1 MSCRFKGNFFVVN
14 HTQMYKVFFNQKPI
28 FLTTELV
35 PQTDRTPVLFIKFSS
50 PENIIKALKSKKTD
64 CLYLYHQKEDKLW
77 MHFLRHFPIV
87 EAAGG
92 LVRHQDGRFLFIYR
106 NDKWDLPKGRIEKNE
121 PIRIAAV
128 REVEEETGV
137 DGLEI
142 VKPLIETFHVFNR
155 NGKYKLKKTFWF
167 EMKTASTVTL
177 TPQLNEGIEQAVWV
191 LEKEIPQK
199 FENAYENIKQVYQS
213 L

>member
-1 MSCRFKGNFFVVN
+1 
-14 HTQMYKVFFNQKPI
+14 MYKVFFNQKPI

-35 PQTDRTPVLFIKFSS
+35 SQTDRTPVMFIKFSS
-50 PENIIKALKSKKTD
+50 PENIVKALKSKKTE

-106 NDKWDLPKGRIEKNE
+106 NEKWDLPKGRIEKNE

-167 EMKTASTVTL
+167 EMKTASTSTL
-177 TPQLNEGIEQAVWV
+177 TPQLDEGIEQAVWV
-191 LEKEIPQK
+191 FEKEIPQK
-199 FENAYENIKQVYQS
+199 FENAYENIKQVYGS

>member
-1 MSCRFKGNFFVVN
+1 
-14 HTQMYKVFFNQKPI
+14 MYKVFFNQKPI

-35 PQTDRTPVLFIKFSS
+35 FQTVRTPVMFIKFSS
-50 PENIIKALKSKKTD
+50 PENIVKALKSKKTE

-106 NDKWDLPKGRIEKNE
+106 NEKWDLPKGRIEKNE

-167 EMKTASTVTL
+167 EMKTASTSTL
-177 TPQLNEGIEQAVWV
+177 TPQLDEGIEQAVWV
-191 LEKEIPQK
+191 FEKEIPLK
-199 FENAYENIKQVYQS
+199 FENAYENIKQVYGS

>member
-1 MSCRFKGNFFVVN
+1 
-14 HTQMYKVFFNQKPI
+14 MYKVFFNQKPI

-35 PQTDRTPVLFIKFSS
+35 HQTDRTPVLFIKFSS

-167 EMKTASTVTL
+167 EMKTASTVIL

-191 LEKEIPQK
+191 FEKEIPHK
-199 FENAYENIKQVYQS
+199 FENAYENIKQVYES

>member
-1 MSCRFKGNFFVVN
+1 
-14 HTQMYKVFFNQKPI
+14 MYKVFFNQKPI

-35 PQTDRTPVLFIKFSS
+35 PQTHRTPVLFIKFSS
-50 PENIIKALKSKKTD
+50 PENIVKALKSKKTE

-167 EMKTASTVTL
+167 EMKTASTVNL
-177 TPQLNEGIEQAVWV
+177 IPQLNEGIEQAVWIF
-191 LEKEIPQK
+191 EKEIPHK
-199 FENAYENIKQVYQS
+199 FENAYENIKQVFGT

>member
-1 MSCRFKGNFFVVN
+1 
-14 HTQMYKVFFNQKPI
+14 MYKVFFNQKPI

-77 MHFLRHFPIV
+77 MHFLRHFSIV

>member
-1 MSCRFKGNFFVVN
+1 
-14 HTQMYKVFFNQKPI
+14 MYKVFFNQKPI

-35 PQTDRTPVLFIKFSS
+35 SQTDRTPVMFIKFSS
-50 PENIIKALKSKKTD
+50 PENIVKALKSKKIE
-64 CLYLYHQKEDKLW
+64 CLYLYHQEKHKLW

-106 NDKWDLPKGRIEKNE
+106 NEKWDLPKGRIEKNE

-167 EMKTASTVTL
+167 EMKTASTSTL
-177 TPQLNEGIEQAVWV
+177 TPQLDEGIEQAVWV
-191 LEKEIPQK
+191 FEKEIPLK
-199 FENAYENIKQVYQS
+199 FENAYENIKQVYGS

>member
-1 MSCRFKGNFFVVN
+1 
-14 HTQMYKVFFNQKPI
+14 MYKVFFNQKPI

-35 PQTDRTPVLFIKFSS
+35 PQTVRTPVLFIKFSS
-50 PENIIKALKSKKTD
+50 PENIVKALKSKQTD
-64 CLYLYHQKEDKLW
+64 CLYLYHHKEDKLW

-92 LVRHQDGRFLFIYR
+92 LVRHDDGRFLFIYR

-121 PIRIAAV
+121 PIRLAAV

-155 NGKYKLKKTFWF
+155 NGRYKLKKTFWF
-167 EMKTASTVTL
+167 EMKTASTSTL
-177 TPQLNEGIEQAVWV
+177 TPQLDEGIEQAVWV
-191 LEKEIPQK
+191 FEKEIPLK
-199 FENAYENIKQVYQS
+199 FENAYENIKQVYGS

>member
-1 MSCRFKGNFFVVN
+1 
-14 HTQMYKVFFNQKPI
+14 MYKVFFNQKPI

-35 PQTDRTPVLFIKFSS
+35 PQTDRTPVMFMKFSS
-50 PENIIKALKSKKTD
+50 PENIVKALKSKKTE

-167 EMKTASTVTL
+167 EMKTSSTITL
-177 TPQLNEGIEQAVWV
+177 TPQLNEGIDQAVWV
-191 LEKEIPQK
+191 FEKEIQHK
-199 FENAYENIKQVYQS
+199 FENAYENIKQVYES

>member
-1 MSCRFKGNFFVVN
+1 
-14 HTQMYKVFFNQKPI
+14 MYKVFFNQKPI

-50 PENIIKALKSKKTD
+50 PENIIKALKSKKID

-106 NDKWDLPKGRIEKNE
+106 NGKWDLPKGRIEKNE

-177 TPQLNEGIEQAVWV
+177 TPQLNEGIEQAIWV
-191 LEKEIPQK
+191 FEKEIPHK
-199 FENAYENIKQVYQS
+199 FENAYENIKQVYES

>member
-1 MSCRFKGNFFVVN
+1 
-14 HTQMYKVFFNQKPI
+14 MYKVFFNQKPI

-35 PQTDRTPVLFIKFSS
+35 LQTDRTPVLFIKFSS
-50 PENIIKALKSKKTD
+50 PENIVKALKSKKTD

-167 EMKTASTVTL
+167 EMKTTSIVTL
-177 TPQLNEGIEQAVWV
+177 TPQLNEGIEQAIWV
-191 LEKEIPQK
+191 FEKEIPHK
-199 FENAYENIKQVYQS
+199 FENAYENIKQVYES
-213 L
+213 I

>member
-1 MSCRFKGNFFVVN
+1 
-14 HTQMYKVFFNQKPI
+14 MYKVFFNQKPI

-35 PQTDRTPVLFIKFSS
+35 SQTDRTPVMFIKFSS
-50 PENIIKALKSKKTD
+50 PENIVKALKSKKIE
-64 CLYLYHQKEDKLW
+64 CLYLYHQKKDKLW

-106 NDKWDLPKGRIEKNE
+106 NEKWDLPKGRIEKNE

-142 VKPLIETFHVFNR
+142 VKPIIETFHVFNR

-167 EMKTASTVTL
+167 EMKTASTSTL
-177 TPQLNEGIEQAVWV
+177 TPQLDEGIEQAVWV
-191 LEKEIPQK
+191 FEKEIPLK
-199 FENAYENIKQVYQS
+199 FENAYENIKQVYGS

>member
-1 MSCRFKGNFFVVN
+1 
-14 HTQMYKVFFNQKPI
+14 MYKVFFNQKPI

-35 PQTDRTPVLFIKFSS
+35 SQTDRTPVMFIKFSS
-50 PENIIKALKSKKTD
+50 PENIVKALKSKKTE

-106 NDKWDLPKGRIEKNE
+106 NEKWDLPKGRIEKNE

-142 VKPLIETFHVFNR
+142 VKPIIETFHVFNR

-167 EMKTASTVTL
+167 EMKTASTSTL
-177 TPQLNEGIEQAVWV
+177 TPQLDEGIEQAVWV
-191 LEKEIPQK
+191 FEKEIPLK
-199 FENAYENIKQVYQS
+199 FENAYENIKQVYGS

>member
-1 MSCRFKGNFFVVN
+1 
-14 HTQMYKVFFNQKPI
+14 MYKVFFNQKPI

-35 PQTDRTPVLFIKFSS
+35 PQTHRTPVLFIKFSS
-50 PENIIKALKSKKTD
+50 PENIVKALKSKKTD

-167 EMKTASTVTL
+167 EMKTASTVNL
-177 TPQLNEGIEQAVWV
+177 IPQLNEGIEQAVWIF
-191 LEKEIPQK
+191 EKEIPHK
-199 FENAYENIKQVYQS
+199 FENAYENIKQVFGT

>member
-1 MSCRFKGNFFVVN
+1 
-14 HTQMYKVFFNQKPI
+14 MYKVFFNQKPI

-77 MHFLRHFPIV
+77 MHFLRHFPII

>member
-1 MSCRFKGNFFVVN
+1 
-14 HTQMYKVFFNQKPI
+14 MYKVFFNQKPI

-35 PQTDRTPVLFIKFSS
+35 PQTDRTPVMFMKFSS
-50 PENIIKALKSKKTD
+50 PENIVKALKSKKTE

-167 EMKTASTVTL
+167 EMKTASTITL

-191 LEKEIPQK
+191 FEKEIQHK
-199 FENAYENIKQVYQS
+199 FENAYKNIKQVYES

>member
-1 MSCRFKGNFFVVN
+1 
-14 HTQMYKVFFNQKPI
+14 MYKVFFNQKPI
-28 FLTTELV
+28 FLSTELV
-35 PQTDRTPVLFIKFSS
+35 PQTDRTPVMFIKFST
-50 PENIIKALKSKKTD
+50 PENIVKALKSKKTE
-64 CLYLYHQKEDKLW
+64 CLFLYHQKEDKLW

-92 LVRHQDGRFLFIYR
+92 LVRHEDGRFLFIYR

-177 TPQLNEGIEQAVWV
+177 IPQLNEGIEQAVWV
-191 LEKEIPQK
+191 FEKEIPHK
-199 FENAYENIKQVYQS
+199 FENAYENIKQVYGS
-213 L
+213 V

>member
-1 MSCRFKGNFFVVN
+1 
-14 HTQMYKVFFNQKPI
+14 MYKVFFNQKPI

-50 PENIIKALKSKKTD
+50 PENIVKALKSKKTE

-167 EMKTASTVTL
+167 EMKTTSTVTL
-177 TPQLNEGIEQAVWV
+177 TPQLNEGIEQAIWV
-191 LEKEIPQK
+191 FEKEIPHK
-199 FENAYENIKQVYQS
+199 FENAYENIKQVYES

>member
-1 MSCRFKGNFFVVN
+1 
-14 HTQMYKVFFNQKPI
+14 MYKVFFNQKPI

-35 PQTDRTPVLFIKFSS
+35 SQTDRTPVMFIKFSS
-50 PENIIKALKSKKTD
+50 PENIVKALKSKKTE

-92 LVRHQDGRFLFIYR
+92 LVRHQDGRILFIYR
-106 NDKWDLPKGRIEKNE
+106 NEKWDLPKGRIEKNE

-167 EMKTASTVTL
+167 EMKTASTITL
-177 TPQLNEGIEQAVWV
+177 TPQFNEGIEQAVWV
-191 LEKEIPQK
+191 FEKEIPHK
-199 FENAYENIKQVYQS
+199 FENAYENIKKVYGS

>member
-1 MSCRFKGNFFVVN
+1 
-14 HTQMYKVFFNQKPI
+14 MYKVFFNQKPI
-28 FLTTELV
+28 FLTTELF

-92 LVRHQDGRFLFIYR
+92 LVRHQDGRFLFIFR

>member
-1 MSCRFKGNFFVVN
+1 
-14 HTQMYKVFFNQKPI
+14 MYKVFFNQKPI

-35 PQTDRTPVLFIKFSS
+35 PQTDRTPVLFIKFSLS
-50 PENIIKALKSKKTD
+50 ENIVKALKSKKTD

-92 LVRHQDGRFLFIYR
+92 LVRHEDGRFLFIHR

-177 TPQLNEGIEQAVWV
+177 IPQLNEGIEQAVWV
-191 LEKEIPQK
+191 FEKEIPHK
-199 FENAYENIKQVYQS
+199 FENAYENIKQVYGS
-213 L
+213 V

>member
-1 MSCRFKGNFFVVN
+1 
-14 HTQMYKVFFNQKPI
+14 MYKVFFNQKPI
-28 FLTTELV
+28 FLSTELV
-35 PQTDRTPVLFIKFSS
+35 PQTDRTPVMFIKFST
-50 PENIIKALKSKKTD
+50 PENIVKALKSKKTE
-64 CLYLYHQKEDKLW
+64 CLFLYHQKEDKLW

-92 LVRHQDGRFLFIYR
+92 LVRHEDGRFLFIHR
-106 NDKWDLPKGRIEKNE
+106 NGKWDLPKGRIEKNE

-177 TPQLNEGIEQAVWV
+177 IPQLNEGIEQAVWV
-191 LEKEIPQK
+191 FEKEIPHK
-199 FENAYENIKQVYQS
+199 FENAYENIKQVYGS
-213 L
+213 V

>member
-1 MSCRFKGNFFVVN
+1 
-14 HTQMYKVFFNQKPI
+14 MYKVFFNQKPI

-50 PENIIKALKSKKTD
+50 PENIVKALKSKKTD

-92 LVRHQDGRFLFIYR
+92 LVRHQDGRFLFIFR

>member
-1 MSCRFKGNFFVVN
+1 
-14 HTQMYKVFFNQKPI
+14 MYKVFFNQKPI

-35 PQTDRTPVLFIKFSS
+35 PQTVRTPVLFIKFSS
-50 PENIIKALKSKKTD
+50 PENIVKALKSKQTD
-64 CLYLYHQKEDKLW
+64 CLYLYHHKEDKLW

-92 LVRHQDGRFLFIYR
+92 LVRHDDGRLLFIYR

-121 PIRIAAV
+121 PIRLAAV

-155 NGKYKLKKTFWF
+155 NGRYKLKKTFWF

-177 TPQLNEGIEQAVWV
+177 IPQLNEGIQQAVWI
-191 LEKEIPQK
+191 LGKEIPQK
-199 FENAYENIKQVYQS
+199 FENAYENIKEVYGS
-213 L
+213 LL

>member
-1 MSCRFKGNFFVVN
+1 
-14 HTQMYKVFFNQKPI
+14 MYKVFFNQKPI
-28 FLTTELV
+28 LLTTELV
-35 PQTDRTPVLFIKFSS
+35 SQTHRTPVLFIKFSS
-50 PENIIKALKSKKTD
+50 PENIVKALKSKKTD

-167 EMKTASTVTL
+167 EMKTASTVNL
-177 TPQLNEGIEQAVWV
+177 IPQLNEGIEQAVWIF
-191 LEKEIPQK
+191 EKEIPHK
-199 FENAYENIKQVYQS
+199 FENAYENIKQVFGT

>member
-1 MSCRFKGNFFVVN
+1 
-14 HTQMYKVFFNQKPI
+14 MYKVFFNQKPI

-35 PQTDRTPVLFIKFSS
+35 LQTDRTPVLFIKFSS
-50 PENIIKALKSKKTD
+50 PENIVKALKSKKTD

-142 VKPLIETFHVFNR
+142 VKPLIETFHIFNR

-167 EMKTASTVTL
+167 EMKTASTVNL
-177 TPQLNEGIEQAVWV
+177 IPQLNEGIEQAVWIF
-191 LEKEIPQK
+191 EKEIPHK
-199 FENAYENIKQVYQS
+199 FENAYENIKQVFGT

>member
-1 MSCRFKGNFFVVN
+1 
-14 HTQMYKVFFNQKPI
+14 MYKVFFNQKPI

-92 LVRHQDGRFLFIYR
+92 LVRHQDGRFLFIFR

-199 FENAYENIKQVYQS
+199 FENAYENIKQVYGS
-213 L
+213 V

>member
-1 MSCRFKGNFFVVN
+1 
-14 HTQMYKVFFNQKPI
+14 MYKVFFNQKPI

-35 PQTDRTPVLFIKFSS
+35 LQTDRTPVMFIKFSS
-50 PENIIKALKSKKTD
+50 PENIVKALKSKKTD

-77 MHFLRHFPIV
+77 MHFLRHFPII

-167 EMKTASTVTL
+167 EMKTTSTVTL
-177 TPQLNEGIEQAVWV
+177 TPQLNEGIEQAIWV
-191 LEKEIPQK
+191 FEKEIPHK
-199 FENAYENIKQVYQS
+199 FENAYENIKQVYES

>member
-1 MSCRFKGNFFVVN
+1 
-14 HTQMYKVFFNQKPI
+14 MYKVFFNQKPI

-50 PENIIKALKSKKTD
+50 PENIVKALKSKKTD

-167 EMKTASTVTL
+167 EMKTASTVNL
-177 TPQLNEGIEQAVWV
+177 IPQLNEGIEQAVWV
-191 LEKEIPQK
+191 FEKEIPHK
-199 FENAYENIKQVYQS
+199 FENAYENIKQVFGT

>member
-1 MSCRFKGNFFVVN
+1 
-14 HTQMYKVFFNQKPI
+14 MYKVFFNQKPI

-64 CLYLYHQKEDKLW
+64 CLYLYHQMEDKLW
-77 MHFLRHFPIV
+77 MHFLRHFSIV

-167 EMKTASTVTL
+167 EMKTTSTVTL
-177 TPQLNEGIEQAVWV
+177 TPQLNEGIEQAIWV
-191 LEKEIPQK
+191 FEKEIPHK
-199 FENAYENIKQVYQS
+199 FENAYENIKQVYGS
-213 L
+213 V

>member
-1 MSCRFKGNFFVVN
+1 
-14 HTQMYKVFFNQKPI
+14 MYKVFFNQKPI

-35 PQTDRTPVLFIKFSS
+35 PQTDRTPVMFIKFST
-50 PENIIKALKSKKTD
+50 PENIVKALKSKKTE
-64 CLYLYHQKEDKLW
+64 CLFLYHQKEDKLW

-92 LVRHQDGRFLFIYR
+92 LVRHEDGRFLFIHR

>member
-1 MSCRFKGNFFVVN
+1 
-14 HTQMYKVFFNQKPI
+14 MYKVFFNQKPI

-35 PQTDRTPVLFIKFSS
+35 LQTDRTPVMFIKFSS
-50 PENIIKALKSKKTD
+50 PENIVKALKSKKTD

-106 NDKWDLPKGRIEKNE
+106 NGKWDLPKGRIEKNE